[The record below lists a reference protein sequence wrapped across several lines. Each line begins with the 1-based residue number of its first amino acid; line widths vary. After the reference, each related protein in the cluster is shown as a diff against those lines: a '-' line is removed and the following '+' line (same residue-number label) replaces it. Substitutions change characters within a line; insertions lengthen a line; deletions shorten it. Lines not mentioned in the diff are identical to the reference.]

1 VVVAL
6 LNSLSR
12 RALAGGKEYTVF
24 YLESASA
31 VTAAETLESVFGAGG
46 GGGGGG
52 SLMGDLASMALG
64 NVGGGLVGAM
74 MGGSAGGPAPS
85 ITASSSVMI
94 VPDVRLNAL
103 IVHASPADLDLM
115 EQLLQVIDR
124 PDVPESTVN
133 PKPRLIPV
141 LNTGAAQIAEIIRE
155 VYQERMA
162 SANRNRQPSPEE
174 FMQMLRGGGGGSRGG
189 ASSSRNRQAE
199 GQKISI
205 GVDTRTNSLVVSAA
219 EPVFQEI
226 EQLVKTLD
234 HATTDSNQAI
244 RVVTLKR
251 SNPATV
257 QKALTAIVGEKAR
270 TSDKPSD
277 GSGSRGDQQSQGGQ
291 GSGGMPQI
299 MSPDS
304 RQIQDMMRQRME
316 SFNQGRGGSSSGGF
330 PGGFGG
336 GRGGGPGG
344 GDRGR

>member
-1 VVVAL
+1 
-6 LNSLSR
+6 
-12 RALAGGKEYTVF
+12 
-24 YLESASA
+24 
-31 VTAAETLESVFGAGG
+31 
-46 GGGGGG
+46 
-52 SLMGDLASMALG
+52 
-64 NVGGGLVGAM
+64 
-74 MGGSAGGPAPS
+74 
-85 ITASSSVMI
+85 MI

-115 EQLLQVIDR
+115 EQLLTIIDR

-133 PKPRLIPV
+133 PRPRLIPV
-141 LNTGAAQIAEIIRE
+141 MNTGAAQIAEILRE
-155 VYQERMA
+155 VYTERMA
-162 SANRNRQPSPEE
+162 GARNQQQRQPSPEE
-174 FMQMLRGGGGGSRGG
+174 FIQMLRGGGGGRGG
-189 ASSSRNRQAE
+189 SSGSRSRQAE
-199 GQKISI
+199 VQKISI
-205 GVDTRTNSLVVSAA
+205 GVDARTNSLVVSAS

-277 GSGSRGDQQSQGGQ
+277 GSGSRGDGSSGSSGSTGG
-291 GSGGMPQI
+291 GPPVI

-316 SFNQGRGGSSSGGF
+316 MFNQMRGGSGGGS

-336 GRGGGPGG
+336 SRTFGPGGTSGFGGGDRGG